1 VRQQFGLIPVRPTQ
15 LIEPFA
21 GGGMVSLTSAAEDI
35 VDHVTMVE
43 IDEDVA
49 AVWQTILDG
58 EHWVWLNHEIETF
71 DSELVRVFLLRT
83 WQPAAAKSAAKRRE
97 PPQAVRRGVT

>member
-71 DSELVRVFLLRT
+71 DSELVRKNFFAAGL
-83 WQPAAAKSAAKRRE
+83 AAAGCQARSKKEVNRR
-97 PPQAVRRGVT
+97 RR